1 MEKFEQVVQNLY
13 ALAVRYGVKLVLAI
27 VVLIVGLIVIKWI
40 TKTMVK
46 VMTKREMNVSLIP
59 FLKSLASILLKAMLI
74 ISVMGMVGIEMTSFI
89 AILGA
94 AGLAVGLALQG
105 TLQNFA
111 GGVMILLFKP
121 YEVGDFIEAQ
131 GFMGSVKEIQIFTTI
146 LTTPDNRKVI
156 IPNSPLATGS
166 ITNFSAMPTR
176 RIDFSFGIGY
186 SDNIDQAKDILLKMA
201 EKDERILKDENP
213 PAVMVEALAD
223 SSVNIKLRVWLKS
236 EDYWDVFFD
245 YTESV
250 KKQFDGAKIS
260 IPFPQRD
267 VHVYNHK

>member
-1 MEKFEQVVQNLY
+1 MEKFQEILGSIYELIVT
-13 ALAVRYGVKLVLAI
+13 YGMKFILAI
-27 VVLIVGLIVIKWI
+27 VVLVVGLLVIKWL
-40 TKTMVK
+40 TRALVRMMRKG
-46 VMTKREMNVSLIP
+46 NVNESLIP
-59 FLKSLASILLKAMLI
+59 FLKSLSNILLKVMLI
-74 ISVMGMVGIEMTSFI
+74 ISVMGMVGIQMTSFI
-89 AILGA
+89 AVLGA

-121 YEVGDFIEAQ
+121 YEVGHFIEAQ
-131 GFMGSVKEIQIFTTI
+131 GFMGTVKAIQIFTTV
-146 LTTPDNRKVI
+146 LLTPDNRKVI

-186 SDNIDQAKDILLKMA
+186 ADDIDAAKKILLNMA
-201 EKDERILKDENP
+201 EKDERVLKDENP
-213 PAVMVEALAD
+213 PQVMVEALAD
-223 SSVNIKLRVWLKS
+223 SSVNLKLRTWVNA
-236 EDYWDVFFD
+236 EDYWSLFFD
-245 YTESV
+245 VTENV
-250 KKQFDGAKIS
+250 KKQFDAAGIS